1 MQMGLGQT
9 QLPALKLAFALHIEL
24 TTTLCAWRLAG
35 STEDTSRMFGVRVVT
50 YHYGK
55 LVGHPVLRASC
66 AGSLGERFTQ
76 RIHGPVFSSLSFS
89 LFLSCLGSCFPG
101 VHTVW
106 QTGQGQG
113 REELHDFERKRRSG
127 DLRCWSLELEVHR
140 MQKKNEKLVSKV
152 LKCRLPKMKKDL
164 ALVFCPTVLLYL
176 SPKSFTLGR
185 V

>member
-50 YHYGK
+50 YHYGGAPGSTR
-55 LVGHPVLRASC
+55 LLRWVS
-66 AGSLGERFTQ
+66 R
-76 RIHGPVFSSLSFS
+76 
-89 LFLSCLGSCFPG
+89 
-101 VHTVW
+101 